1 MDRFDFQMSVGTPAY
16 TAQVVNSIILNAFAA
31 GGQVAG
37 LKAIA
42 AADAAW
48 VADGSLESPYR
59 IATIASW
66 YAYADEGAPIG
77 FTRGQTYRGDND
89 SKAVAF
95 NPKDSPGSPSWLAFR
110 GTVFSSEGNRETDRA
125 NLQGE
130 ETAAHQWAVKTG
142 TEWAKS
148 NPNGMFTGHSLGGGL
163 AAIAA
168 LSAAGFTSAI
178 TINAAGVSEANL
190 NAAGVVRSDAAGRVR
205 NLSINGEFVGM
216 FDRQAALGQSIPIW
230 SPVSMY
236 WWASSLLGATASI
249 QFHRLEFAA
258 PLIMRYAP

>member
-31 GGQVAG
+31 GGEVAG

-48 VADGSLESPYR
+48 VAEGGLESPYR

-66 YAYADEGAPIG
+66 YAYTEVGAPSG
-77 FTRGQTYRGDND
+77 YTRGESYRDPLTQ

-95 NPKDSPGSPSWLAFR
+95 NSDVGSGLPDVLAFR
-110 GTVFSSEGNRETDRA
+110 GTVFSIKANLETDTA
-125 NLQGE
+125 NHQGE
-130 ETAAHQWAVKTG
+130 ETGAHQWAARLG
-142 TEWAKS
+142 ANWAQS

-168 LSAAGFTSAI
+168 LKAAGLTSAI

-190 NAAGVVRSDAAGRVR
+190 NAAGVVHSDAAGRVS

-216 FDRQAALGQSIPIW
+216 GETALGTNIPIW

-236 WWASSLLGATASI
+236 WWASPLLGATASI
-249 QFHRLEFAA
+249 QYHRLEFAA
-258 PLIMRYAP
+258 PLIMRHSP